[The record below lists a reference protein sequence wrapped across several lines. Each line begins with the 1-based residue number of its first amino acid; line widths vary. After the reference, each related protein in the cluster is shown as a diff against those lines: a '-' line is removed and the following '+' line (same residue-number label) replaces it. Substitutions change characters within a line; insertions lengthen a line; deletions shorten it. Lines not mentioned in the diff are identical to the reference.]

1 MTAPTCPGQRR
12 PTPNALGALDGATR
26 ATDGADAPF
35 APVAAVDQDIPPDA
49 ARSRGVPAVER
60 AVALLDAL
68 ALAREPQS
76 LAALARSLALP
87 KSSLHGLLATLAS
100 AGLARRTADGQ
111 FALGPKPL
119 QWAEAYASQSDVL
132 RAFHD
137 HADRTVALR
146 TETIMLAT
154 LEGGDVHYLACR
166 QGTRPLAVNFRVGGR
181 FPAAVTSSGKAMLA
195 NLDEDEVL
203 RRVGDL
209 GAVRLTRHS
218 VASARQ
224 LLQQLAAFREQGWAT
239 DDEETAEGMQCFGAA
254 VFGARRAAPVAAV
267 AVSVIKA
274 GLAPA
279 RHAEL
284 VDAVRALAAAI
295 SAELGAGPRPP
306 RPTIAA

>member
-1 MTAPTCPGQRR
+1 MTATTYPDRRR
-12 PTPNALGALDGATR
+12 PTPDALRTTGDTTHV
-26 ATDGADAPF
+26 TDGADASVTPAAQAN
-35 APVAAVDQDIPPDA
+35 APDT
-49 ARSRGVPAVER
+49 ARARGVPAVER

-137 HADRTVALR
+137 HADRTDALR

-154 LEGGDVHYLACR
+154 LEGADVHYLACR

-181 FPAAVTSSGKAMLA
+181 FPAALTSSGKAMLA

-203 RRVGDL
+203 RRVGDMA
-209 GAVRLTRHS
+209 AVRLTRHS
-218 VASARQ
+218 VASAGQ

-254 VFGARRAAPVAAV
+254 VFAAQQAAPVAAV

-274 GLAPA
+274 ALAPA
-279 RHAEL
+279 RQHEVVA
-284 VDAVRALAAAI
+284 AVRALAAAI
-295 SAELGAGPRPP
+295 SVELGAGPRPP